1 MSRSAVRVL
10 AILLVG
16 VLAAGGGWYWYQQRN
31 RPAPVAATPPAPEVG
46 VIEAKPQEIPLPLT
60 YAGRIVGLRDVEVRA
75 QVGGILQK
83 REFSDGE
90 RVEQG
95 KVLFRIDP
103 RTYQAA
109 LDQAKAQLAQA
120 QATLQQASDNY
131 TRVEELMRRQ
141 VATEKQLEDA
151 RAARAQSQASV
162 QQAEAQIRAA
172 ELNLEYTVVKA
183 PVAGTTSLQSPPEG
197 ATVVAQQT
205 LLTTITP
212 HDPAYVSFSVTD
224 EEMRNLIALNRA
236 LPNPLKIEDFQ
247 VELRFSDGTTYS
259 QIGHLDVSGRTVDP
273 NTGTIAVRAVFANP
287 GNDLLPGQF
296 VRVGVRGIVLQN
308 AIAVPKR
315 AVSQGPQ
322 GPFVYVVAANNTA
335 EVRPIRLGQEIGETW
350 VIREGLN
357 AGDRVIVD
365 GVIRV
370 RPGAPVRPVPIS
382 GGAQASNAPANPG
395 APGAR

>member
-1 MSRSAVRVL
+1 MSRSFVRVL
-10 AILLVG
+10 AILLVV

-31 RPAPVAATPPAPEVG
+31 KPAPAAAAPPAPEVG
-46 VIEAKPQEIPLPLT
+46 VVEAKPQEIPLPLV

-83 REFSDGE
+83 REFSDGG

-95 KVLFRIDP
+95 AVLFRIDP
-103 RTYQAA
+103 RSYQAT

-120 QATLQQASDNY
+120 QATLQQTSDNY
-131 TRVEELMRRQ
+131 TRIEELMRRQ

-151 RAARAQSQASV
+151 RAARAQAQASV
-162 QQAEAQIRAA
+162 QQAQAQIRAA
-172 ELNLEYTVVKA
+172 ELNLEYTVVRA

-212 HDPAYVSFSVTD
+212 HDPAYVTFSVTD
-224 EEMRNLIALNRA
+224 EEMRTLTALNRA
-236 LPNPLKIEDFQ
+236 LANPLKIEEFQ
-247 VELRFSDGTTYS
+247 VDLRFSDGTTYA
-259 QIGHLDVSGRTVDP
+259 QTGHLDVSGRIVDP

-287 GNDLLPGQF
+287 ANDLLPGQF
-296 VRVGVRGIVLQN
+296 VRVGVKGIALQN

-322 GPFVYVVAANNTA
+322 GPFVYVVAANDTA
-335 EVRPIRLGQEIGETW
+335 EVRPVRLGQEIGDIW
-350 VIREGLN
+350 VIREGLK
-357 AGDRVIVD
+357 AGDRVVVD

-370 RPGAPVRPVPIS
+370 RPGAAVRPTPVAAPAPQAS
-382 GGAQASNAPANPG
+382 AAPAGGAN
-395 APGAR
+395 